1 MESPVSLTPSQRRV
15 VDELMMGGGGRAAR
29 PHFPDDLA
37 RRLRAELQDATADA
51 AERLAMLGAEVHVNK
66 AELARVH
73 QCERLHQA
81 ESAVG
86 FPGWSKDLARGVVA
100 HKAIELGVFM
110 AGEPAPLELVDA
122 AIDRIIEEGDDRT
135 PRTWLL
141 EAPATELA
149 ELRAAAN
156 DLVCKF
162 EASFPPLKK
171 DWRPRLES
179 PVRVELHAGQIVLRS
194 KVDLALGKPE
204 GTQAGVLVVDF
215 KSGRAYPHH
224 IDDLR
229 YYALLETFR
238 SGVPPF
244 RVASYYLDAGNWHH
258 EDVTEELLA
267 ITMRRVID
275 GVLKL
280 AALRTNEREPT
291 FTPGPACG
299 YCRLRDTC
307 EGAAV
312 WAAQREEM
320 GELS

>member
-1 MESPVSLTPSQRRV
+1 MESPVALTPSQRRV
-15 VDELMMGGGGRAAR
+15 VDELMMAGRGAR

-37 RRLRAELQDATADA
+37 RHLRAELHDALADA
-51 AERLAMLGAEVHVNK
+51 ADRLTLLDAELHVNK

-81 ESAVG
+81 EATAG
-86 FPGWSKDLARGVVA
+86 FPGWSKDTARGIVA

-122 AIDRIIEEGDDRT
+122 AIDRIVEEGDDRS
-135 PRTWLL
+135 PRSWLL
-141 EAPATELA
+141 EAPATEVA
-149 ELRAAAN
+149 ELRSSAN

-162 EASFPPLKK
+162 EESFPPLKK
-171 DWRPRLES
+171 KWRPRLES
-179 PVRVELHAGQIVLRS
+179 PVRVELHGGRIVLRS
-194 KVDLALGKPE
+194 KVDLALGKAE

-244 RVASYYLDAGNWHH
+244 RVASYYLDAGTWVG
-258 EDVTEELLA
+258 EDISEELLA

-275 GVLKL
+275 GVIKL
-280 AALRTNEREPT
+280 AALRTSEREPT

-307 EGAAV
+307 EGATV
-312 WAAQREEM
+312 WAEQRAER
-320 GELS
+320 GEL

>member
-1 MESPVSLTPSQRRV
+1 MR
-15 VDELMMGGGGRAAR
+15 GGGSKGTR

-37 RRLRAELQDATADA
+37 RRLRAELHDALADA
-51 AERLAMLGAEVHVNK
+51 ADRLTLLDAELHVNK

-81 ESAVG
+81 EAAIG
-86 FPGWSKDLARGVVA
+86 FPGWSKNTARGLIA

-110 AGEPAPLELVDA
+110 PPPGAPPLALVDA
-122 AIDRIIEEGDDRT
+122 AIDRIVEEGDDRS
-135 PRTWLL
+135 PRGWLL

-162 EASFPPLKK
+162 EASFPPLDK

-179 PVRVELHAGQIVLRS
+179 PVRVDLHGGRIVLRS
-194 KVDLALGKPE
+194 KVDLALGIAR
-204 GTQAGVLVVDF
+204 GTQAGVLIVDF

-244 RVASYYLDAGNWHH
+244 RVASYYLDAGTWHG
-258 EDVTEELLA
+258 EDISEELLA

-275 GVLKL
+275 GVIKL

-312 WAAQREEM
+312 WAEQREER
-320 GELS
+320 GEL

>member
-1 MESPVSLTPSQRRV
+1 VEPTVVLTPSQQRV
-15 VDELMMGGGGRAAR
+15 VSELMAAGTRAAR

-37 RRLRAELQDATADA
+37 RTLRAQLHDALAPAAD
-51 AERLAMLGAEVHVNK
+51 RLALLGAELHVNK
-66 AELARVH
+66 SELARVH
-73 QCERLHQA
+73 QCERFHQA
-81 ESAVG
+81 EAAAG

-100 HKAIELGVFM
+100 HRAIELGVFM

-122 AIDRIIEEGDDRT
+122 AIDRIIEDGDDHS
-135 PRTWLL
+135 PRSWLL

-149 ELRAAAN
+149 ELRSAAN

-162 EASFPPLKK
+162 EECFPPLKK
-171 DWRPRLES
+171 AWRPRLES
-179 PVRVELHAGQIVLRS
+179 SVRVELHGGQIMLRS
-194 KVDLALGKPE
+194 KVDLALGRAE

-275 GVLKL
+275 GIDKL
-280 AALRTNEREPT
+280 AALRTNERAPT

-299 YCRLRDTC
+299 YCRVRDAC
-307 EGAAV
+307 EGARQ
-312 WAAQREEM
+312 WAEQREER
-320 GELS
+320 GELA